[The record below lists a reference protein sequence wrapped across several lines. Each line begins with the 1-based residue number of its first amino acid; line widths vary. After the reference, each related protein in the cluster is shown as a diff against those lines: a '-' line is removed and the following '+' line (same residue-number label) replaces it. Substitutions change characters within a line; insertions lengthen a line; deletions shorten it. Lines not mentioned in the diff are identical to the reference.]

1 MALRKAYEHLKTDD
15 HTLND
20 QKFLDHPD
28 SACPLFLV
36 QSVKAS
42 KHNMEVDGLGP
53 VCMFAL
59 HKKRSN
65 IWITLKF
72 SIKIS
77 IWNQF
82 STFWQNPIWF
92 MNSKLYTDGCG
103 KIFGI
108 HAHYRV
114 LMDEKKSIRNYYSK
128 SFCKKSLNWG
138 LDRRKKEPSI
148 SLKM

>member
-1 MALRKAYEHLKTDD
+1 MALRKAYEHLKNDD

-59 HKKRSN
+59 HKKRS
-65 IWITLKF
+65 
-72 SIKIS
+72 KIS
-77 IWNQF
+77 VENF
-82 STFWQNPIWF
+82 NLNFNLKSVFYLLTEPNLVHEFEA
-92 MNSKLYTDGCG
+92 LY
-103 KIFGI
+103 
-108 HAHYRV
+108 RW
-114 LMDEKKSIRNYYSK
+114 L
-128 SFCKKSLNWG
+128 W
-138 LDRRKKEPSI
+138 
-148 SLKM
+148 